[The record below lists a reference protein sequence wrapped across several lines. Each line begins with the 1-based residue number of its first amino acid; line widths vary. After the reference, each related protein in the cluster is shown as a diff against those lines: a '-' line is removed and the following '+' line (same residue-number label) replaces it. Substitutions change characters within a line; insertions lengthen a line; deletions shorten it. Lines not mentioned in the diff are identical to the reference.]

1 MSAITINS
9 SGEAIVVRATISIEE
24 TISIRD
30 SLIEDYRGIPR
41 LNQDTFT
48 DFHQW
53 LLDEFG
59 DCVVQALS
67 SFKPAHPKSDQGAS
81 DEDAP
86 STFEPW

>member
-9 SGEAIVVRATISIEE
+9 SGEAIVVRATMSIEE
-24 TISIRD
+24 AISIRD
-30 SLIEDYRGIPR
+30 SLIEDYRGIPK

-53 LLDEFG
+53 LLDEFE
-59 DCVVQALS
+59 DCAVQALS
-67 SFKPAHPKSDQGAS
+67 SFKPANPESDQAAL
-81 DEDAP
+81 DEDSP